1 MADGQVL
8 IKDLPEATTVA
19 DSSFIP
25 VDNGNLTQKISVENF
40 NDSSNQTA
48 KAYAEQ
54 AQAAATT
61 ATDAIADVNAKVDA
75 AQAQANR
82 ATTQAGYAQDY
93 AADAQTYAGNAQ
105 GYANTAQ
112 GSATNAAASASSASS
127 SADAAQAQADIATT
141 KAGDVQ
147 TYASNAQT
155 YADNAQTYAGN
166 AQGYAN
172 TAQTCANTAQSSAT
186 SAAASASAAALSA
199 DRAAAWSSN
208 SPYIGANKNWYVYD
222 ITTEQF
228 VDTGILA
235 EGVKGDEGTPGN
247 LWYTGTDVSGQSITP
262 TIFNTG
268 IAYANKGD
276 LYLNVT
282 EGAVYHCTTPGDDTT
297 AKWVYDFTLT
307 GGGGGGTYD
316 YNDLVNQPKINNVT
330 LIGNKTSSDLGLTQV
345 NSDWNA
351 SSGVAQ
357 ILNKPTLAAVA
368 TSGSYNDLNNKP
380 TIPDAVAVKGDAES
394 TYRTG
399 NVNLTKGNIGLGN
412 VGNFKAVSTVASQ
425 GLTDTEK
432 SNARANIG
440 AGTSSSDTK
449 NTAGTTN
456 STSKL
461 YLAGATSQAANP
473 QTYSNANC
481 YASGGALYSNS
492 TQVATDGW
500 TGTKSVDSTNQV
512 TFTGLNDNYGY
523 DLYCQNKLVGIS
535 AMTKTGSGTSVT
547 LKFTLTGAAS
557 GDVCKLRIIR
567 N

>member
-1 MADGQVL
+1 MAITQEIDLNLIPSSAPVIVHLNQYDEGKGRIIAHLYNGSNPYVPGVNATVKVQGTKPDKHAFQYWCDIDGSTVTVDVNVQMTAVAGLVPTQL
-8 IKDLPEATTVA
+8 IVNETSGITGSFAFQLDVQASTLPSNIDVSETDLPILTEEA
-19 DSSFIP
+19 
-25 VDNGNLTQKISVENF
+25 QE
-40 NDSSNQTA
+40 
-48 KAYAEQ
+48 
-54 AQAAATT
+54 AAR
-61 ATDAIADVNAKVDA
+61 
-75 AQAQANR
+75 R
-82 ATTQAGYAQDY
+82 AVQ
-93 AADAQTYAGNAQ
+93 
-105 GYANTAQ
+105 
-112 GSATNAAASASSASS
+112 AAASAEESAEE
-127 SADAAQAQADIATT
+127 
-141 KAGDVQ
+141 
-147 TYASNAQT
+147 
-155 YADNAQTYAGN
+155 
-166 AQGYAN
+166 
-172 TAQTCANTAQSSAT
+172 
-186 SAAASASAAALSA
+186 
-199 DRAAAWSSN
+199 AAAWSAN
-208 SPYIGANKNWYVYD
+208 PPYIGENLHWFVYD
-222 ITTEQF
+222 TETEQF
-228 VDTGILA
+228 VDSGVIA
-235 EGVKGDEGTPGN
+235 EGQDGEPGN
-247 LWYTGTDVSGQSITP
+247 KWYKGTTISGESSTP
-262 TIFNTG
+262 TVFPSSG
-268 IAYANKGD
+268 IALAYHND
-276 LYLNVT
+276 FYLNAT
-282 EGAVYHCTTPGDDTT
+282 EGSIYHCETPGDAST
-297 AKWVYDFTLT
+297 ATWVYDFKLSG